1 MVKGFAIRYNI
12 SIYVELYG
20 EYSCFG
26 YDTSAKTHYVAIL
39 SRSMCQI
46 SL

>member
-12 SIYVELYG
+12 SVFVEL
-20 EYSCFG
+20 SCFG